1 MAFVYTAAGEAA
13 ARISAYDNKNH
24 RWQTE
29 SKQYDLQHGR
39 TESGYC
45 MDEKWAAW
53 PAARRAKGKR
63 CVCNTDERKAAVAWT
78 KSGRHGRC
86 TEGER

>member
-39 TESGYC
+39 RKVSGVTC
-45 MDEKWAAW
+45 S
-53 PAARRAKGKR
+53 
-63 CVCNTDERKAAVAWT
+63 TDERKAAVAWT
-78 KSGRHGRC
+78 KSGRYDPQHGGRKVSGVTC
-86 TEGER
+86 STDERKAAVA